1 MRTLTFAY
9 RYHDEAGLYKSMG
22 DRSSSSAPLPKI
34 ELRDT
39 IAWVFGVPAA
49 MGPSYAKWTMWR
61 VYSEK
66 GDSRNA
72 VETFHGN
79 SMPRAVLTPGPR
91 NPSCRSS
98 PSITACY
105 CRSLVVAVIEEWYD
119 CQAIR
124 HDHEKHTINTH
135 CSCFTT
141 YPWSHDMRKS
151 LLFCSF
157 FARRRSLYCFT
168 SFFDNFCPERSALSD
183 RPSCALAA

>member
-1 MRTLTFAY
+1 MMRQNYTRGWETA
-9 RYHDEAGLYKSMG
+9 ST
-22 DRSSSSAPLPKI
+22 PVLPCQKI
-34 ELRDT
+34 ELHDT
-39 IAWVFGVPAA
+39 IPEFWVPEAIGLRYSTWPMRRV
-49 MGPSYAKWTMWR
+49 SYAKR
-61 VYSEK
+61 
-66 GDSRNA
+66 DSRNA
-72 VETFHGN
+72 ANTFPGN
-79 SMPRAVLTPGPR
+79 SMPRAVMAYR
-91 NPSCRSS
+91 RKKSVYRSS

-168 SFFDNFCPERSALSD
+168 SFFDNFCPERSALSE